1 MPLRSD
7 SENFALIRVIGVGGG
22 GSNAVN
28 RMIRAEM
35 MGVEFISCNTDAQAL
50 LQSDAPHKI
59 RIGDKV
65 TRGLG
70 AGGDSAIGQRSAEE
84 DADKIAEALA
94 DSDMVFITAGLGGG
108 TGSGAA
114 PVIAEIAKEAGALT
128 IGVVTKPFGFE
139 GQRRKLI
146 AEKAAEELKA
156 KVDTLITIP
165 NDRLRD
171 VVQKNTSILDAFRV
185 VDDVLRQGVQGISD
199 IITVPGLIN
208 LDFADV
214 RAIMKDAGS
223 ALMGIGRASG
233 ENRAVEAARQAIASP
248 LLEVNINGAQ
258 GILFNITGSANLT
271 LFEVTEAAEEIRAA
285 ADPEANIIF
294 GTSFN
299 ERLGE
304 EVQITVIATGFD
316 GTRRREPVRRESRGA
331 TLRGLAVRS
340 GPSATTWA
348 SSSASAASVEAEP
361 AAGRAPVDRARRGHP
376 RCAWSGR
383 WRRPRRRRTCAGPT
397 TRTTWRFR
405 ASCDAR
411 SSPTPCP
418 SRRAPRR
425 PRHPLIRPP
434 LPGSLQLASAWS
446 ARSPRHAPL
455 PGAIRPLSPWW
466 RSARPSIPRGSGRPS
481 PPA

>member
-35 MGVEFISCNTDAQAL
+35 MGVEFIACNTDAQAL

-59 RIGDKV
+59 RIGDKI

-70 AGGDSAIGQRSAEE
+70 AGGDAQIGQRAAEE
-84 DADKIAEALA
+84 DSEKIGQALEG
-94 DSDMVFITAGLGGG
+94 SDMVFITAGLGGG

-114 PVIAEIAKEAGALT
+114 PIVAELAKEAGALT

-139 GQRRKLI
+139 GAKRRI
-146 AEKAAEELKA
+146 TAEKSAEELKA

-199 IITVPGLIN
+199 IITMPGLIN

-223 ALMGIGRASG
+223 ALMGIGRATG

-248 LLEVNINGAQ
+248 LLEVNITGAQ
-258 GILFNITGSANLT
+258 GILFNISGSSNLS
-271 LFEVTEAAEEIRAA
+271 LYEVYEAAEEVQQA

-294 GTSFN
+294 GASFN

-304 EVQITVIATGFD
+304 EVTITVIATGFD
-316 GTRRREPVRRESRGA
+316 GTRKPQQVRREAAAVPATDGAARPTRERDFLEELERQRTQLSDAGVPEPPVRREEAAA
-331 TLRGLAVRS
+331 TVVPTERPAREPVPVIKRPAFDADDLEIPSFLRRK
-340 GPSATTWA
+340 
-348 SSSASAASVEAEP
+348 
-361 AAGRAPVDRARRGHP
+361 
-376 RCAWSGR
+376 
-383 WRRPRRRRTCAGPT
+383 
-397 TRTTWRFR
+397 
-405 ASCDAR
+405 
-411 SSPTPCP
+411 
-418 SRRAPRR
+418 
-425 PRHPLIRPP
+425 
-434 LPGSLQLASAWS
+434 
-446 ARSPRHAPL
+446 
-455 PGAIRPLSPWW
+455 
-466 RSARPSIPRGSGRPS
+466 
-481 PPA
+481 

>member
-35 MGVEFISCNTDAQAL
+35 MGVEFIACNTDAQAL

-59 RIGDKV
+59 RIGDKI

-84 DADKIAEALA
+84 DSEKISQALV

-114 PVIAEIAKEAGALT
+114 PIVAQLAKDAGALT

-139 GQRRKLI
+139 GAKRKLI
-146 AEKAAEELKA
+146 AEKAAEDLKA
-156 KVDTLITIP
+156 SVDTLITIP
-165 NDRLRD
+165 NDRLKD
-171 VVQKNTSILDAFRV
+171 VVQKNTSIIDAFRV

-199 IITVPGLIN
+199 IITMPGLIN

-223 ALMGIGRASG
+223 ALMGIGRATG

-248 LLEVNINGAQ
+248 LLEVNSQGAQ
-258 GILFNITGSANLT
+258 GILFNITGSSSLS

-299 ERLGE
+299 ERLGD
-304 EVQITVIATGFD
+304 EVMITVIATGFD
-316 GTRRREPVRRESRGA
+316 GSRRRESIRHA
-331 TLRGLAVRS
+331 
-340 GPSATTWA
+340 
-348 SSSASAASVEAEP
+348 ASAQPTDAST
-361 AAGRAPVDRARRGHP
+361 
-376 RCAWSGR
+376 SI
-383 WRRPRRRRTCAGPT
+383 
-397 TRTTWRFR
+397 
-405 ASCDAR
+405 
-411 SSPTPCP
+411 
-418 SRRAPRR
+418 RAPRER
-425 PRHPLIRPP
+425 DFLEELER
-434 LPGSLQLASAWS
+434 Q
-446 ARSPRHAPL
+446 
-455 PGAIRPLSPWW
+455 
-466 RSARPSIPRGSGRPS
+466 RSASDGGFHIAPADDHGAAAATTRVERTVGEPVPVKRATTYDADDLEIPSFLRRK
-481 PPA
+481 